1 MKKKIQII
9 PIAAIAV
16 VGTMFSCVDSGKDLY
31 DPSYETS
38 NPMGD
43 GFAAPDGFDWNTI
56 ATKNVTVEVKDE
68 EGGLY
73 SYLVEIYTE
82 DPLANGSAFPI
93 AIRTANKENNF
104 KVTASISLLPTQKG
118 VYVKQTDPRGR
129 EQVYPFSLPE
139 DSDNLTCK
147 LYYTDT
153 TSRALMS
160 RANATRSVSLEKPDY
175 TSIPAGAQEIEDV
188 KDSNLQAG
196 ASYKISNDYE
206 GVFKFSG
213 QEGKNKTKVFV
224 DAKWT
229 IPEAF
234 SFQNGIEII
243 VMNGAEIVA
252 HKDVT
257 FIRNSM
263 LTIMDG
269 GNVNIKNITFT
280 NGEPAG
286 LRNWGTLSVTNLIKL
301 SSGASLYNKGVITS
315 KNITVNS
322 NSKIIND
329 NKIELKGDLYLPSNF
344 SIVNNGELYGKSMT
358 AESPDAIITNTNI
371 IIFEKFKFTN
381 PTVNNSCSMEATQS
395 LITNGVK
402 FNFDKG
408 YLKAPTMEFR
418 NGEINLSN
426 GSMLEATISIDL
438 KTAHAKFYGKGE
450 NTSLIKSPKI
460 SGQGFTYDGNL
471 AVECNDHPKMLDW
484 ENYTVKGGAYITKIG
499 DSKVFIETCDGIKNG
514 GNGGDTP
521 GEPEYPIIVEDT
533 RSYAYLFEDQ
543 WPLYGDYDM
552 NDVSIVIKNRK
563 IATNKDNKVTEF
575 ALNIELAAAG
585 ATKSIG
591 AAIMLDGVSAN
602 AITQPV
608 EFGDNSLFRN
618 FNLNGNQIESG
629 QDYAVIPLFDDAHR
643 ALGRDRYEQINT
655 IVNHTNNTNPKNI
668 NLTIKF
674 NNPTLSADEFNIDKL
689 NVFIFVD
696 GNRNNRKEIHVAG
709 YQPSKLANTALFG
722 GNNDDSSVSGKKYY
736 ISKEN
741 LAWGIMVPT
750 DFKWPLEYVNI
761 KVAYSLFEGWV
772 TSGGTK
778 NEAWWEIY
786 DVSKVYK

>member
-1 MKKKIQII
+1 MKKRIKFM
-9 PIAAIAV
+9 PIVAIAT
-16 VGTMFSCVDSGKDLY
+16 VGTLCSCVDSEKDLY
-31 DPSYETS
+31 DPSYETT

-43 GFAAPDGFDWNTI
+43 GFAAPDDFDWNTI
-56 ATKNVTVEVKDE
+56 TTKKVTVEVKDE
-68 EGGLY
+68 EGGQY
-73 SYLVEIYTE
+73 SYLIDIYTE
-82 DPLANGSAFPI
+82 DPLANEKASPI
-93 AIRTANKENNF
+93 ATRTANKENNF
-104 KVTASISLLPTQKG
+104 KATASISVLPTQKG
-118 VYVKQTDPRGR
+118 IFVKQTDPRGR
-129 EQVYPFSLPE
+129 EQVYPFNLPE

-147 LYYTDT
+147 LYYTHT
-153 TSRALMS
+153 TSKALMS
-160 RANATRSVSLEKPDY
+160 RANTTRSLSLEKPDY
-175 TSIPAGAQEIEDV
+175 TSIPTGAQEIKDV
-188 KDSNLQAG
+188 KDINLQAG
-196 ASYKISNDYE
+196 ASYKITSDYDGTFTFNGHE
-206 GVFKFSG
+206 G
-213 QEGKNKTKVFV
+213 EIKTKVFV

-234 SFQNGIEII
+234 RFQNGIEII
-243 VMNGAEIVA
+243 VMNGAVIVSS
-252 HKDVT
+252 KDIT

-269 GNVNIKNITFT
+269 GNVNFKNITFT

-286 LRNWGTLSVTNLIKL
+286 LRNWGTLSATNQITL

-315 KNITVNS
+315 GNISINS

-329 NKIELKGDLYLPSNF
+329 NKIELNGALYMPSNT
-344 SIVNNGELYGKSMT
+344 SMVNNGELYGKSMT
-358 AESPDAIITNTNI
+358 AKSNAVITNTNI
-371 IIFEKFKFTN
+371 IIFETIDLTN
-381 PTVNNSCSMEATQS
+381 PTVNNSCSMEATRS
-395 LITNGVK
+395 LVTNGVI

-408 YLKAPTMEFR
+408 YLKAPTMEFT
-418 NGEINLSN
+418 NGDINLSN

-471 AVECNDHPKMLDW
+471 AIESDNHVEKSPDW
-484 ENYTVKGGAYITKIG
+484 QNYTVKGGAYITTIG
-499 DSKVFIETCDGIKNG
+499 DSKVIIETCDGPKNG
-514 GNGGDTP
+514 GNGGNTP

-552 NDVSIVIKNRK
+552 NDVAIIIKNRK
-563 IATNKDNKVTEF
+563 ISTNKDNKVTEF
-575 ALNIELAAAG
+575 TLNVELAAAG

-591 AAIMLDGVSAN
+591 AALMLDAVSAN

-608 EFGDNSLFRN
+608 EYGDNSLLRN
-618 FNLNGNQIESG
+618 FNLNANQIESG

-643 ALGRDRYEQINT
+643 TLGKDRYEQINT
-655 IVNHTNNTNPKNI
+655 IVNHANNTNPKNI
-668 NLTIKF
+668 SFSIKF

-709 YQPSKLANTALFG
+709 YQPTKLANTTLFG
-722 GNNDDSSVSGKKYY
+722 GNNDGSSVSNKKYY
-736 ISKEN
+736 ISKDN

-750 DFKWPLEYVNI
+750 EFKWPLEYVNI
-761 KVAYSLFEGWV
+761 KAAYSLFEGWV

-778 NEAWWEIY
+778 NEAWWETF
-786 DVSKVYK
+786 DSSKVYK